1 MAVFNFGMRGEEH
14 LKHLLGDGYDSIP
27 EDKLQ
32 AYINIVNWITDK
44 GLDIVEVYDE
54 LRVLLDLP
62 KPRVECTKT
71 INYASSYQW
80 SETEQMFMGELEA
93 KGKTYKFQGKTM
105 QEMEQSFDEAA
116 FLAHF
121 ANNY

>member
-1 MAVFNFGMRGEEH
+1 MAKYNFGMGGKEH
-14 LKHLLGDGYDSIP
+14 LHHLLGDKVDSIP
-27 EDKLQ
+27 NDKLQ
-32 AYINIVNWITDK
+32 AYIKIVDWATDK

-54 LRVLLDLP
+54 LRVLLDIP
-62 KPRVECTKT
+62 KSRIECNKT
-71 INYASSYQW
+71 INYSSSYHW
-80 SETEQMFMGELEA
+80 DETEEMFVGEFEA

-105 QEMEQSFDEAA
+105 KEMEQSFEEAA